1 MEEAVNLLL
10 FTAAMPSGRY
20 SYRNLKKTHMKNI
33 AKKIYP
39 KRKIVS
45 MKLRFGDRLVEKLI
59 GNTEKKININ
69 KKIIQIIDCWGK

>member
-1 MEEAVNLLL
+1 
-10 FTAAMPSGRY
+10 
-20 SYRNLKKTHMKNI
+20 MKNV

-59 GNTEKKININ
+59 GNTEKKN
-69 KKIIQIIDCWGK
+69 KYK